1 MASSPVVS
9 IAERLKQR
17 REELGI
23 SQSQAAREL
32 DVARTAYRL
41 WEMEAARPA
50 PDRWRLIASW
60 LGVSVTTM
68 LLAEELVSEDE
79 AEMAEVTA
87 LAFGRSGRD
96 WDAAA
101 AAKPGDFFEQARAL
115 IADGTESG
123 DLTTEQA
130 EAFAFLIQRIEQERT
145 EMETNAWEEVELR
158 RSYPAT
164 DLAPRAAREALAA
177 VVVDLPDD
185 QIAIG
190 RLLISEL
197 VSNSVKYGSSEAD
210 CEARPLRRGRAQP
223 TPGRGVGCIA
233 GQCGTPAGRRRR
245 GLRTPPCRLAV
256 EPVGLEPRPRSQR
269 DVVRARPAAA
279 R

>member
-1 MASSPVVS
+1 VASSSVVS

-68 LLAEELVSEDE
+68 LLAEELMSDDE
-79 AEMAEVTA
+79 AQMAEVTQ
-87 LAFGRSGRD
+87 LAAFARTGVD
-96 WDAAA
+96 WDTAAA
-101 AAKPGDFFEQARAL
+101 EKPGDFFEQARSL
-115 IADGTESG
+115 IADGTQSG
-123 DLTTEQA
+123 DLTSEQA

-164 DLAPRAAREALAA
+164 ELAPRAARDAVA
-177 VVVDLPDD
+177 VVVADLPDAE
-185 QIAIG
+185 IATG
-190 RLLISEL
+190 RLLVSEL
-197 VSNSVKYGSSEAD
+197 VSNSVRHGHRMQVPRSASPWGSSAIDSESRCRMHRQAVRNSDRRAKTGVTD
-210 CEARPLRRGRAQP
+210 CVLSTPFRAAGARAEMAIS
-223 TPGRGVGCIA
+223 T
-233 GQCGTPAGRRRR
+233 
-245 GLRTPPCRLAV
+245 
-256 EPVGLEPRPRSQR
+256 
-269 DVVRARPAAA
+269 
-279 R
+279 